1 MKNEDELYALLN
13 PPSSDGWQPPQR
25 HEGMRDA
32 DPDDL
37 HPSRGFTLIEI
48 MVVIAI
54 LGMLMTVVGA
64 YVWDN
69 MKEAQVTTTKTKLV
83 QLANGPLST
92 YKRRMSRV
100 PDSLQELLTE
110 SDKNF
115 GNAWCA
121 PVDQRDA
128 WDNDFRYE
136 KLSNTKFRL
145 SSLGA
150 DGMEGGEFEE
160 ADIVWPDDF
169 TK

>member
-1 MKNEDELYALLN
+1 MKDQDMNATT
-13 PPSSDGWQPPQR
+13 PRRPTPGRPA
-25 HEGMRDA
+25 RDRA
-32 DPDDL
+32 RD
-37 HPSRGFTLIEI
+37 GFTLIEI

-100 PDSLQELLTE
+100 PDTLNELLNE
-110 SDKNF
+110 SEKNF
-115 GNAWCA
+115 GSPWCA
-121 PVDQRDA
+121 PVDMRDA
-128 WDNDFRYE
+128 WDNDFMYE

-145 SSLGA
+145 TSLGA
-150 DGMEGGEFEE
+150 DGMEGGEYEE

-169 TK
+169 TN